1 MMITFR
7 RMFMAAAAFVAV
19 SMQGCGCDDNDDRY
33 YTPSPGEPSV
43 NVEGT
48 ATKGVLRRFLVEAFE
63 IDANGGLSAQPVHSS
78 ITNDSGSYRLSIPR
92 DRLGNPFVIRVTPQT
107 GSTMLCDMELG
118 CDGAAFG
125 DPITVP
131 DDFELQAV
139 LPSVSQNTFANIT
152 LFSHLAARY
161 ALDNIQGSGLDAI
174 RAAIASANSR
184 VANRFGIVGDLTAIP
199 VINLTDANAVLAAAQ
214 QARFDA
220 LRLSALNSAFI
231 PATISRDATHDFS
244 SAFSAFVSQYLARGF
259 AGNTADEFAQDP
271 SFADFLQYASRILG
285 IVQSQLGENGQDL
298 AGLIQDLQTEAELAA
313 AEEPN
318 QFDQGTPSDTV
329 GATPRAKAV
338 AMVTDLRNLLYSFGE
353 VTVEGG
359 TLGGIAE
366 DFALQVEA
374 AELAASEDLG
384 LLVNAMA
391 LAASA
396 VDDANRAYEANNTL
410 TSYASDN
417 GIVVDI
423 SSEAGAP
430 VYEVDE
436 TVDVDGTDVDV
447 TLVARNAVESTPGEG
462 DIPASVDGRYDVSG
476 SATIPSLTLAVGE
489 GSRIEVDE
497 YASTVEG
504 DAEAHALAG
513 LDLNLQVAISQQGVS
528 DAVSLNGN
536 LVVSVENAALDEETT
551 VGQNGETQVTEF
563 TVGVVS
569 FKFSGAISNTSGE
582 AANFALALS
591 GDGTG
596 VSLVETWVNGTDSL
610 QSETENNFADLHGS
624 LLFTAKLTGNPNV
637 VVMNFG
643 MTRTGLES
651 SDNTLSIKYPGKQ
664 FNFSLAVEDGEPE
677 GYLTVVNQD
686 GVRLRIREGA
696 TAVEGDV
703 TYDGTVH
710 GFIEE
715 RAGNV
720 VVRFPSADGDQL
732 ETLY

>member
-33 YTPSPGEPSV
+33 YTPSPGASSAT
-43 NVEGT
+43 VEGT
-48 ATKGVLRRFLVEAFE
+48 ASKGILRGFSV
-63 IDANGGLSAQPVHSS
+63 DAYGLDASGTPTSQPIASAV
-78 ITNDSGSYRLSIPR
+78 TDNRGFYRLNLPR
-92 DRLGNPFVIRVTPQT
+92 TQIENPFLLIVRPRP
-107 GSTMLCDMELG
+107 GATMLCDMELG

-131 DDFELQAV
+131 DDFELQTV
-139 LPSVSQNTFANIT
+139 LPSLSQNTFANIT
-152 LFSHLAARY
+152 LFGHLAARY
-161 ALDNIQGSGLDAI
+161 ALTNIQGSGLDAVQ
-174 RAAIASANSR
+174 AAIASANSR
-184 VANRFGIVGDLTAIP
+184 VANRFSLIGDLTAIP
-199 VINLTDANAVLAAAQ
+199 VIDLTNWNAVLSASRQ
-214 QARFDA
+214 SSLDA
-220 LRLSALNSAFI
+220 LRLSLFNSAFI
-231 PATISRDATHDFS
+231 PATISRNPAYEFVPAID
-244 SAFSAFVSQYLARGF
+244 AFVSQYLARGF
-259 AGNTADEFAQDP
+259 AGNTAGDFAQVA
-271 SFADFLQYASRILG
+271 SYADFLRFASRTLG
-285 IVQSQLGENGQDL
+285 MIQSELGEDGQDL
-298 AGLIQDLQTEAELAA
+298 AGLIQDLQTEADLAA

-318 QFDQGTPSDTV
+318 EFDQGTPSETV
-329 GATPRAKAV
+329 GANPRAKAV

-359 TLGGIAE
+359 TLGGLAE

-374 AELAASEDLG
+374 AELTASEDLG

-410 TSYASDN
+410 TSYTSDN
-417 GIVVDI
+417 GIVVAI

-462 DIPASVDGRYDVSG
+462 EIPATVDGRYDVSG

-489 GSRIEVDE
+489 GSWIAVDE
-497 YASTVEG
+497 YASNVEG
-504 DAEAHALAG
+504 EAEAHALAG
-513 LDLNLQVAISQQGVS
+513 LDLNLQVTISQQGVS

-610 QSETENNFADLHGS
+610 QSETENNFADLYGS

-643 MTRTGLES
+643 LTRTGLES

-677 GYLTVVNQD
+677 GYLTVINQD

-696 TAVEGDV
+696 TAVEGEV
-703 TYDGTVH
+703 AYDGTVH

-720 VVRFPSADGDQL
+720 VVRFPSQDGDQL
-732 ETLY
+732 VTLY